1 MTAALVAA
9 CAALVGLLVPL
20 LMRRL
25 PEPERDESVEG
36 EPTKPLYV
44 DLANRPGLAWKAAAA
59 SAAGAAVVAASV
71 GKDWW
76 LVVLIPLVPVCVALA
91 YIDWHTRLLP
101 AVIVLPATAYVVLAG
116 LAGWPLTGDPDDLV
130 RAAIGLVIARSVYW
144 VLWFIH
150 SAGMGFGDV
159 RLAALLGFA
168 LGHVG
173 WAEFGVGM
181 YSGFLIFGVPGLVLA
196 LVKWDRKLLKAAYP
210 FGPFMILGA
219 LLGLLVGPVVADY
232 LVGE

>member
-1 MTAALVAA
+1 
-9 CAALVGLLVPL
+9 
-20 LMRRL
+20 
-25 PEPERDESVEG
+25 
-36 EPTKPLYV
+36 
-44 DLANRPGLAWKAAAA
+44 
-59 SAAGAAVVAASV
+59 
-71 GKDWW
+71 
-76 LVVLIPLVPVCVALA
+76 VALA

-101 AVIVLPATAYVVLAG
+101 AVIVLPATAFVVLAG
-116 LAGWPLTGDPDDLV
+116 LIGWPVTGDPDDLI
-130 RAAIGLVIARSVYW
+130 RAALGLVIARSVYW
-144 VLWFIH
+144 LLWFVH

-196 LVKWDRKLLKAAYP
+196 LVKWDRKMLKTAYP

-219 LLGLLVGPVVADY
+219 LLGLLVGPPIGDY
-232 LVGE
+232 LVNR